1 MPLEPGQLP
10 PPLVIERE
18 APEELRN
25 HTVLPGEHFWGIAEQ
40 VVAERGLTVSVADY
54 WRLLIEAN
62 RSRLVDPDDP
72 DLIHPGQVLVLP

>member
-18 APEELRN
+18 PPEELRN

-40 VVAERGLTVSVADY
+40 VVAERGLTVTVADY